1 MENHPTPEQILALAV
16 KTAND
21 KKARDITAMRVYEQT
36 TLADYFVVMTGTS
49 STHIRALCDE
59 IEFKLKNELGVYA
72 HHIEGVTSN
81 WILMDYTSVAI
92 NIFLSEARELYA
104 LERLWSDSQNVDLS
118 EYLEKEEKKDEV

>member
-118 EYLEKEEKKDEV
+118 EYLEKEEEKDEV

>member
-59 IEFKLKNELGVYA
+59 IEFKLKNEMGVYA

-118 EYLEKEEKKDEV
+118 EYMEKEEEKDEV

>member
-1 MENHPTPEQILALAV
+1 
-16 KTAND
+16 
-21 KKARDITAMRVYEQT
+21 MRVYEQT